1 MVTVT
6 ATSEVVD
13 TANLSPSSK
22 AVLTLLVSTG
32 PLTPTEIVQS
42 VGFASRTVRYALK
55 DLLARDL
62 VDKKPFLPDM
72 RRTVYRVKIS
82 DLETLKASIRA
93 QQQL

>member
-1 MVTVT
+1 MTVT
-6 ATSEVVD
+6 ATSQVVD
-13 TANLSPSSK
+13 GTNLSPSSK
-22 AVLTLLVSTG
+22 AVLTLLASAG

-62 VDKKPFLPDM
+62 VDKKPYLPDM
-72 RRTVYRVKIS
+72 RRTIYRVKIS
-82 DLETLKASIRA
+82 DLEALKASIRA